1 MSFMQHASHQRGIT
15 LIEVLMAL
23 LIFSIGL
30 MGVAGLLV
38 MSARSVHTAYLR
50 TQVTFLAQSMA
61 DRMSANVIGVWKGYY
76 NGSYPGLGAHSCAQ
90 SCTPQQLAEHDKALW
105 SSQLAT
111 FLPPATKAKIN
122 CGGAGASYTPT
133 QDQLALRPPYGGSC
147 SMTITWAERG
157 VTVDGVGAEDQSLQ
171 TFAWE
176 FQP

>member
-1 MSFMQHASHQRGIT
+1 MQHASRQRGIT
-15 LIEVLMAL
+15 LIEVLIAL

-61 DRMSANVIGVWKGYY
+61 DRMSANVIGVWRGYY
-76 NGSYPGLGAHSCAQ
+76 NGSYPSSGVQRCTQG
-90 SCTPQQLAEHDKALW
+90 CTPQQLAEHDKGLW

-111 FLPPATKAKIN
+111 FLPSATKAKIS
-122 CGGAGASYTPT
+122 CSAAGVSYTPT
-133 QDQLALRPPYGGSC
+133 PDQVALRPSYGGSC
-147 SMTITWAERG
+147 DMTITWMERG
-157 VTVDGVGAEDQSLQ
+157 VTMDGASTEDQSLQ

>member
-1 MSFMQHASHQRGIT
+1 MQHALPQRGIT
-15 LIEVLMAL
+15 LIEVLLTL

-38 MSARSVHTAYLR
+38 MSARSIHAAYLR

-61 DRMSANVIGVWKGYY
+61 DRMGANAVGIWKGYY
-76 NGSYPGLGAHSCAQ
+76 NGTYPSSGAQSCADG
-90 SCTPQQLAEHDKALW
+90 CTPQQLAEHDKALW

-111 FLPPATKAKIN
+111 FLPTGVKATIRCSNAGVAYVPA
-122 CGGAGASYTPT
+122 PE
-133 QDQLALRPPYGGSC
+133 QVMLRPPYGGSC
-147 SMTITWAERG
+147 SMSITWAERE
-157 VTVDGVGAEDQSLQ
+157 VAVSKSNSNDRSLQ

>member
-1 MSFMQHASHQRGIT
+1 MSFMQHASRGRGIT
-15 LIEVLMAL
+15 LIEVLIAL

-76 NGSYPGLGAHSCAQ
+76 NGSYPSSGAQSCAQ
-90 SCTPQQLAEHDKALW
+90 GCTPQQLAEHDKGLW

-111 FLPPATKAKIN
+111 FLPTATKAKIS
-122 CGGAGASYTPT
+122 CSAVGVSYMPTP
-133 QDQLALRPPYGGSC
+133 DQVALRPSYGGSC
-147 SMTITWAERG
+147 DMTVTWMERG
-157 VTVDGVGAEDQSLQ
+157 VTVDGGSEEDRPLQ

>member
-1 MSFMQHASHQRGIT
+1 MQYASRQRGIT
-15 LIEVLMAL
+15 LIEVLIAL

-76 NGSYPGLGAHSCAQ
+76 NGSYPSSGAQ
-90 SCTPQQLAEHDKALW
+90 SCERGCTPQQLAEHDKALW
-105 SSQLAT
+105 GSQLAT
-111 FLPPATKAKIN
+111 FLPPATKAKIS
-122 CGGAGASYTPT
+122 CSAAGVAYAPTLDQIAS
-133 QDQLALRPPYGGSC
+133 RPPYGGSC
-147 SMTITWAERG
+147 EMTITWTERG
-157 VTVDGVGAEDQSLQ
+157 LTVDSPDADDQSLQ